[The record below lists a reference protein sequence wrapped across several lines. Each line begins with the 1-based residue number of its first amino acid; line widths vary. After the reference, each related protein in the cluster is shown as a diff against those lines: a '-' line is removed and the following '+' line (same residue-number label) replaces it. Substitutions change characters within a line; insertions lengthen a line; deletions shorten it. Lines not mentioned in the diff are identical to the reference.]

1 MTIRIPAD
9 FPRTENVAALTG
21 VQPKLAVRLDA
32 ESHTYT
38 SALTLPELEARY
50 EMCEDLAQQLVQKCR
65 KNRATKYAA
74 LTEPEILAAL
84 LKKLNATGWGTK
96 AEMEWVIR
104 RTANI
109 FGWTAPE
116 GSSV

>member
-1 MTIRIPAD
+1 MPTQVPAD
-9 FPRTENVAALTG
+9 FPHTDNVAALTG

-38 SALTLPELEARY
+38 AAPTLEQLEARY
-50 EMCEDLAQQLVQKCR
+50 ELCEDLAEQLVQKCR

-96 AEMEWVIR
+96 AEMEWVIH

-109 FGWTAPE
+109 LGWAAPD